1 MRVVY
6 HRIGD
11 ELERFLGAGGGPYHL
26 VSPFISVGLLESL
39 IDRHPVRAVYTS
51 WRADHLL
58 SGHSSLDLY
67 PLLRSRGISLVICD
81 RVHAKLVTSG
91 DFSSS
96 LLGSANL
103 TRRGLGL
110 SDTPNLEAAVL
121 FEEDA
126 DSIRAI
132 VSSIMVAGRLV
143 DDAVYEVYVHWL
155 EQHEHERTKPAVV
168 AGPVLPASPQG
179 PWMLAQLPA
188 SASPRFLWDAVNL
201 DQSSDPIT
209 VHDVMLLGGN
219 LVGSRREVLGRMR
232 AALVSN
238 PFFQFLLEQIRGTPQ
253 GIHFGGMKLLV
264 QSRCANVPTPH
275 RRDLTELTQNL
286 YRWIVDL
293 YPETF
298 EVVRP
303 KWSEVIRVRP

>member
-1 MRVVY
+1 MKVVY

-11 ELERFLGAGGGPYHL
+11 ELERFLCTGCGPYHL
-26 VSPFISVGLLESL
+26 VSPFISVALLESL

-58 SGHSSLDLY
+58 SGHSSLALY
-67 PLLRSRGISLVICD
+67 PLLRSRGINLVICD
-81 RVHAKLVTSG
+81 RLHAKIVTSG

-110 SDTPNLEAAVL
+110 SDTSNLEAVVL

-126 DSIRAI
+126 DSVRAI

-143 DDAVYEVYVHWL
+143 DDATYEVYMHWL
-155 EQHEHERTKPAVV
+155 EQHEHERTKPSVV
-168 AGPVLPASPQG
+168 SGPLLPASTQG
-179 PWMLAQLPA
+179 PWLLAQLPA
-188 SASPRFLWDAVNL
+188 SASPRLLWDAVNL

-219 LVGSRREVLGRMR
+219 LVGSRRDALDRMR
-232 AALVSN
+232 ASLNLN
-238 PFFQFLLEQIRGTPQ
+238 PFFQFLVEQIRSTPQ

-264 QSRCANVPTPH
+264 QSHCANVPTPH

-303 KWSEVIRVRP
+303 KWSEVIRARS